1 MRIGEVLTMV
11 DGMKHCS
18 RCKFCVL
25 DTRAIMLCGVFIK
38 KCTKKGHNILHPFF
52 SGFRCEKFKKKG

>member
-1 MRIGEVLTMV
+1 MA

-25 DTRAIMLCGVFIK
+25 DTRAFMLCEVLIK

-52 SGFRCEKFKKKG
+52 SGFRCEEFKKKG